1 MQPRTLG
8 KPFINQLNGFFF
20 RSRCICSPVPIA
32 FFALTSPFF
41 LGVFSEACCL
51 EFSEVLSAV
60 ALRVH
65 VLRGSPLKARIL
77 CQLQLELSFSQLRGM
92 SFKKSVFLMTLRV
105 SEGKGQGTNVVP
117 VCRVRDMGLVS
128 VERKSNLTMGCLQ
141 SAT

>member
-8 KPFINQLNGFFF
+8 KPFINQLNGFF
-20 RSRCICSPVPIA
+20 
-32 FFALTSPFF
+32 
-41 LGVFSEACCL
+41 SEAAAFVLLSLLPSLPSQAHFSLVSFQRPAL

-60 ALRVH
+60 ALSVH
-65 VLRGSPLKARIL
+65 VLRGSPLKAHIL

-92 SFKKSVFLMTLRV
+92 SFKKSVCLMTLRV

-128 VERKSNLTMGCLQ
+128 AERKSNLTMGCLQ